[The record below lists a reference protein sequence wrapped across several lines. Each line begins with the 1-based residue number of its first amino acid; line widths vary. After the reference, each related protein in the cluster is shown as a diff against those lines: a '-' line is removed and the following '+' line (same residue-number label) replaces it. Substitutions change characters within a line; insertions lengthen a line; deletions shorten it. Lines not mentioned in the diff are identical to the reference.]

1 MVFHTVKTELS
12 NSDVLIEIISK
23 FNEDGDF
30 QYNVKT
36 YIHLKCSV

>member
-12 NSDVLIEIISK
+12 NSDILVEIISK

-36 YIHLKCSV
+36 YKHLKCSV